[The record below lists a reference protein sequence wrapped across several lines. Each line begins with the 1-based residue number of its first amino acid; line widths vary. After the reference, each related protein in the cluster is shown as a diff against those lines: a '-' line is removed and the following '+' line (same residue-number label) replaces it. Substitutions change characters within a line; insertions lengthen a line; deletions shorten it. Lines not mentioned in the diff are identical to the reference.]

1 MGSETIVTCAVTG
14 GAPILP
20 GSAVPITPE
29 QIADECLAAA
39 DAGAAIVHIHVRDP
53 SSGKASMDTG
63 LYADVVSRVR
73 SRNADLII
81 NLTTGPGSRFVPDTE
96 DPKRGGP
103 GTSLTHPA
111 ERVAHVLALRPEIC
125 SLDIATMNLGASP
138 ILNTPTHMRIMAK
151 LVQDAGVKP
160 ELEVFELGHLEQAK
174 ALAAEGLIS
183 GTPFVQICLGAP
195 GGAPASPRTMLGMR
209 DYLPAPCTWSAFG
222 FGAQSFSM
230 VARRPSFLGG
240 HVGESAWKIMFTSVT
255 ANWPRAMPNLSN
267 MRAELCTISVGRWLR
282 RPPRA
287 ACWTWLRCITHCVHT
302 HQRGNCQLRP
312 LCIYARC

>member
-1 MGSETIVTCAVTG
+1 MGSETIMTCAVTG
-14 GAPILP
+14 GAPISP

-39 DAGAAIVHIHVRDP
+39 EAGAAIVHIHVRDP
-53 SSGKASMDTG
+53 STGKASMDTG
-63 LYADVVSRVR
+63 LYAQVVSRIR

-81 NLTTGPGSRFVPDTE
+81 NLTTGPGARFVPDIA

-111 ERVAHVLALRPEIC
+111 ERVEHVLALRPEIC
-125 SLDIATMNLGASP
+125 SLDIATMTLGASP
-138 ILNTPTHMRIMAK
+138 IINTPAHIRAMAR

-174 ALAAEGLIS
+174 ALIAEGLVS

-209 DYLPAPCTWSAFG
+209 DYLPENCVWSAFG
-222 FGAQSFSM
+222 FNAQSFPM
-230 VARRPSFLGG
+230 VAQAFLLGG
-240 HVGESAWKIMFTSVT
+240 HVRVGLEDNIHIREGEFATG
-255 ANWPRAMPNLSN
+255 N
-267 MRAELCTISVGRWLR
+267 AELVEHAGRIVRDLGGTLASAPAAR
-282 RPPRA
+282 RLLGLA
-287 ACWTWLRCITHCVHT
+287 
-302 HQRGNCQLRP
+302 
-312 LCIYARC
+312 